1 MQKKFQIF
9 ISSTFVDLEEERR
22 AVIEAILDL
31 GHIPIGMEAFQAGN
45 EEQWDYIKKRIDESD
60 YYVVLVAERYGSE
73 KDGVSYTEME
83 YDYAQAQKV
92 PVAAFLLAEEAR
104 KNWRAQKSE
113 YIDNPQKLNTFREK
127 CRKLLCKQWKNKDEL
142 ARLCSNSINTLIRDF
157 PRDGW
162 IPAKQALSPDVVNEL
177 ARLSKE
183 NEELREKL
191 KLFDADTEADSFIQR
206 LEKNSVMHP
215 GGYKISF
222 YRILFELKTEL
233 LTRLN
238 IIKFMGGGISFAAK
252 RKLDDKL
259 NLDFDRNGFALIEFF
274 NLLLLHDV
282 IKENRFARRTPQG
295 IDTVDTSYEL
305 TEFGKR
311 VVRRMVQL
319 EHDKEKST

>member
-31 GHIPIGMEAFQAGN
+31 RHIPIGMEAFQAGN

-104 KNWRAQKSE
+104 KDWRAQKSE
-113 YIDNPQKLNTFREK
+113 YIDNSQKLNAFREK

-191 KLFDADTEADSFIQR
+191 KLFGTDAEADSFIQR
-206 LEKNSVMHP
+206 LNENIVMHQD
-215 GGYKISF
+215 GEKISF
-222 YRILFELKTEL
+222 YRILFALRTEL
-233 LTRLN
+233 LNRLKVIYFN
-238 IIKFMGGGISFAAK
+238 GKNMPLFRYIKI
-252 RKLDDKL
+252 DDTI
-259 NLDFDRNGFALIEFF
+259 NLRIDINGTAFSDFF

-282 IKENRFARRTPQG
+282 IKKDQSTEITLQG
-295 IDTVDTSYEL
+295 PVVVDTSYEL

>member
-9 ISSTFVDLEEERR
+9 ISSTFIDLEEERR

-31 GHIPIGMEAFQAGN
+31 GHVPIGMEAFQAGN

-83 YDYAQAQKV
+83 YNYARAQNV

-104 KNWRAQKSE
+104 TEWRAKKAD
-113 YIDNPQKLNTFREK
+113 YIDNPQKLNAFREK
-127 CRKLLCKQWKNKDEL
+127 CRKLLCKQWKSKDEL

-162 IPAKQALSPDVVNEL
+162 IPAKQALSPDVANEL

-183 NEELREKL
+183 NEELREKQKILNSDFEVNNFISEMKINSIYL
-191 KLFDADTEADSFIQR
+191 KNAEIISYYEIFYDLRINLLNKLKVDIIGDS
-206 LEKNSVMHP
+206 LH
-215 GGYKISF
+215 
-222 YRILFELKTEL
+222 
-233 LTRLN
+233 
-238 IIKFMGGGISFAAK
+238 IIKYNTNNNRYERIF
-252 RKLDDKL
+252 
-259 NLDFDRNGFALIEFF
+259 FDINETVCIINFFQYLKICNAITTEGRIVNIPGSGF
-274 NLLLLHDV
+274 
-282 IKENRFARRTPQG
+282 
-295 IDTVDTSYEL
+295 SCEL

-319 EHDKEKST
+319 RQAQAESA

>member
-31 GHIPIGMEAFQAGN
+31 GHIPIGMEAFQASN

-60 YYVVLVAERYGSE
+60 YYVVLVAERYGSK

-83 YDYAQAQKV
+83 YDYARAQGV
-92 PVAAFLLAEEAR
+92 PVAAFLLAEDAR

-113 YIDNPQKLNTFREK
+113 HIDNPQKLNAFREK
-127 CRKLLCKQWKNKDEL
+127 CKELLCKQWKNKDEL
-142 ARLCSNSINTLIRDF
+142 ARLCSNAINTLIRDY

-191 KLFDADTEADSFIQR
+191 KLLDTDAEADSFIQHLNR
-206 LEKNSVMHP
+206 NSVILQN
-215 GGYKISF
+215 GNKISF
-222 YRILFELKTEL
+222 YRIFFALRTEL
-233 LTRLN
+233 LNRLTAIYFN
-238 IIKFMGGGISFAAK
+238 GKNMPLFKYIKIDGTINL
-252 RKLDDKL
+252 KLDI
-259 NLDFDRNGFALIEFF
+259 NGTAFSEFF

-282 IKENRFARRTPQG
+282 IKKDQPARKSLQRL
-295 IDTVDTSYEL
+295 DTVDTSYEL

-311 VVRRMVQL
+311 VVRRMLQTRQAQA
-319 EHDKEKST
+319 EST